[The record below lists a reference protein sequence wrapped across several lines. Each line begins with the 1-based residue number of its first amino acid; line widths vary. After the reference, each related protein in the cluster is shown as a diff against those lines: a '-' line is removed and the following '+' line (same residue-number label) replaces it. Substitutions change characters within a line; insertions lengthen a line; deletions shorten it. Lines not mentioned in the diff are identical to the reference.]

1 MTPEQRAEIRERAAA
16 ATPGPWVQDGDAIPW
31 SPRQRSPFID
41 QGANIECVKPAD
53 NGSTIFIVMG
63 GAQDEQG
70 GAVGVL
76 TNEDAAFIA
85 HARTDIPALL
95 ADNEALEERLRE
107 ALLAETF
114 RDLAP
119 YVTVEASDLDGSR
132 YVIRLTRD
140 ELNQRDV
147 VANLT
152 NTGDGWTIELTVR
165 RRQP

>member
-1 MTPEQRAEIRERAAA
+1 M
-16 ATPGPWVQDGDAIPW
+16 
-31 SPRQRSPFID
+31 
-41 QGANIECVKPAD
+41 
-53 NGSTIFIVMG
+53 
-63 GAQDEQG
+63 
-70 GAVGVL
+70 L